1 MNNQFWPQLSRAT
14 LTLYR
19 IWTIQDTKTIQD
31 RASVHIEEQWKEH
44 FLCKRSQKWSNTCV
58 TLFIWTAKR
67 TSRSE
72 DWNSL
77 RKKYRR
83 VPKLTTVVTFG
94 FSTLLLS
101 LLSQAHNFQG
111 VITFG
116 WLKHVL
122 HMGNSKNKIPKNLK
136 GILFEKRHKCNVYPV
151 L

>member
-14 LTLYR
+14 LTLYQ
-19 IWTIQDTKTIQD
+19 IWTILDTKTIQD
-31 RASVHIEEQWKEH
+31 RASVHVEEQWKEH
-44 FLCKRSQKWSNTCV
+44 FLSMRSQKWSNTCV

-67 TSRSE
+67 TTRSE

-83 VPKLTTVVTFG
+83 VPKLATVVTFG
-94 FSTLLLS
+94 FSTLLLL
-101 LLSQAHNFQG
+101 LLSQAHNVQG
-111 VITFG
+111 VVTFR

-122 HMGNSKNKIPKNLK
+122 HMGNSKNKIAKNLK